1 MRNEGDKAV
10 NLKTKDDIESESV
23 VQLHLRHQD
32 NFLFTFTDARSY
44 SSVECIVC
52 IFHLLMNHLVAL
64 PNVPPDEL
72 VSTLHDFLAAWM
84 RPLDPPVHLLVNPV
98 PVALLRMHGTRDSLS
113 AHGDIRD
120 IPQLCHRA
128 RMGLTA
134 FRHFLA
140 TTTSPTVPGPTQR
153 FLWRTLHGILTSLT
167 DSNSGGIFKESFMR

>member
-32 NFLFTFTDARSY
+32 HFLFPFTDARSC
-44 SSVECIVC
+44 SSVECNVC

-84 RPLDPPVHLLVNPV
+84 RPLGPPSSLLFLPSSV
-98 PVALLRMHGTRDSLS
+98 R
-113 AHGDIRD
+113 
-120 IPQLCHRA
+120 
-128 RMGLTA
+128 TA
-134 FRHFLA
+134 
-140 TTTSPTVPGPTQR
+140 P
-153 FLWRTLHGILTSLT
+153 GIL
-167 DSNSGGIFKESFMR
+167 